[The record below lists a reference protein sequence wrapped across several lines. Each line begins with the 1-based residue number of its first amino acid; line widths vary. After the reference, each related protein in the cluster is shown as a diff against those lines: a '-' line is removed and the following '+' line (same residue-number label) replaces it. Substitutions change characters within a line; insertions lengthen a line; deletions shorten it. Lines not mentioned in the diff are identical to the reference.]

1 MIIELDELQ
10 FNLEVVS
17 DFLLLSNLHDSGI
30 EKIKLSSGKFKKKDM
45 IFIYEFYEKKYE
57 ILLKNN
63 SVIYYEP
70 EVYET
75 IRLFFLKYMDHLQ
88 ACNDLLGLCLY
99 LGYTK
104 LIGVLL
110 IFKHFLTQKKDLLF

>member
-10 FNLEVVS
+10 INLKIVTNFILIS
-17 DFLLLSNLHDSGI
+17 KLQNKKKK
-30 EKIKLSSGKFKKKDM
+30 KIKLSSGKFKKKDM